1 MPARPRARPET
12 SPHTRGKPF
21 PYSLFIDN
29 HGNIPAY
36 AGKAYTPELAERIC
50 EKHPRIRG
58 ESWLPLRILRV
69 MLETSPHTR
78 GKPKTAT
85 HRRSTSRNIPAYAG
99 KAELIENRAEFVK
112 KHPRIRG
119 ESLMFPLL
127 AMVLLETSPHTR
139 GKPPIASAQ
148 GNPIRNIPAYAGK
161 ARRSGLSKILEE
173 KHPRIRGESQSISS
187 LISMLSETSPHT
199 RGKPTMPCKSTIS
212 CGNIPAYAGKAR
224 GLAPVAEKDRKHPR
238 IRGESLICLPV
249 VADQ

>member
-161 ARRSGLSKILEE
+161 AF
-173 KHPRIRGESQSISS
+173 
-187 LISMLSETSPHT
+187 
-199 RGKPTMPCKSTIS
+199 
-212 CGNIPAYAGKAR
+212 A
-224 GLAPVAEKDRKHPR
+224 
-238 IRGESLICLPV
+238 
-249 VADQ
+249 